1 MQCAQSCAFSIESFG
16 QTGATIDTNWGQWFL
31 PTVVTICLPGWKLEW
46 IPFHIFHRWNIFVNH
61 LYFSNESRKMFHY
74 TAKRSYEQ
82 GLLSKHTQ
90 RDTWNNLVMYPLP
103 HSKWG
108 KVNKQKPSGKV
119 LEMNSWGYKN
129 SVKAPTIYSMSTMGR
144 PSLSVDFHVH
154 LQDVAT
160 RKRFSK

>member
-1 MQCAQSCAFSIESFG
+1 MC
-16 QTGATIDTNWGQWFL
+16 TILCLFNWKFWSNWSHNWHKLGPMISPHGGENML
-31 PTVVTICLPGWKLEW
+31 AMPGWKLEW

-61 LYFSNESRKMFHY
+61 LYLSNESRKMFHY

-129 SVKAPTIYSMSTMGR
+129 SVKAPTIYSMSTLGR

-154 LQDVAT
+154 LQVVAT